1 MSLPLYQSV
10 RLALSKKN
18 IIIRY
23 FAKMQFTDQEK
34 IAIVSLLIEMANA
47 DCRVA
52 YEEMITINLLCRRM
66 EIDHNSFVVAHGLK
80 CEHAIEV
87 LKSMSDNKKLQL
99 ARMMVEIIDSD
110 NQVDDAEIALL
121 NHACHQ
127 IGIDILLK

>member
-1 MSLPLYQSV
+1 
-10 RLALSKKN
+10 
-18 IIIRY
+18 
-23 FAKMQFTDQEK
+23 MQFTDQEK

-47 DCRVA
+47 DSRVA

-87 LKSMSDNKKLQL
+87 LKTMNDDKKLQL
-99 ARMMVEIIDSD
+99 AQMMVDIIDSD
-110 NQVDDAEIALL
+110 NQVDDTEIALL